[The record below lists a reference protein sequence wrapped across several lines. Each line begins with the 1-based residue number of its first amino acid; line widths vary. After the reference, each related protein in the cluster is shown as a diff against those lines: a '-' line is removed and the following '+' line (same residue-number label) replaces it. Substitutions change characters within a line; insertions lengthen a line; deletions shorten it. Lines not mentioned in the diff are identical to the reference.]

1 MKTRKR
7 CNRQSRLKLFGA
19 IAVVASGFVAGSA
32 QANELYFDFNINLN
46 NPDASVFL
54 FGDVGQTATV
64 SNLTGF
70 NENVV
75 LGADGFFNLSI
86 PDTYQQSGTG
96 IRNTGFRV
104 VSPNPIAG
112 YFVNRAS
119 ATTDMT
125 YLLDDGALGTNYVV
139 ASQGNG
145 FGEGSQV
152 MIHATEDDTSV
163 TFTPT
168 GGAAVNVTL
177 QAGETYKYAG
187 GPTNL
192 TGSSVSSDKNVAV
205 FGGHE
210 CAQVPAG
217 RVACDNL
224 LEQMIPNSNLSKN
237 YLVTASDQ
245 AGGAV
250 GSDLMRV
257 IATADNTEV
266 KVDGVVVATL
276 DAGEFHEFSLG
287 GNSGAEI
294 EGSEAIM
301 VAQYLLGT
309 GGSGQ
314 LTDPAMALV
323 PGSDTWLDSYRLST
337 PSGSQVFADNFAS
350 LVLATTDLASL
361 LLDGLLVDTSLFSAI
376 GGTGFSRG
384 IVDLP
389 VGLFD
394 LTADNP
400 FLVMLGGGDSFDS
413 YLTYGGSSFAPGISP
428 PVDPPVDPP
437 VNPVPEPASIA
448 LFAMGLLG
456 IGSMRLRRKN

>member
-1 MKTRKR
+1 M
-7 CNRQSRLKLFGA
+7 
-19 IAVVASGFVAGSA
+19 
-32 QANELYFDFNINLN
+32 
-46 NPDASVFL
+46 
-54 FGDVGQTATV
+54 
-64 SNLTGF
+64 
-70 NENVV
+70 
-75 LGADGFFNLSI
+75 
-86 PDTYQQSGTG
+86 
-96 IRNTGFRV
+96 
-104 VSPNPIAG
+104 
-112 YFVNRAS
+112 
-119 ATTDMT
+119 
-125 YLLDDGALGTNYVV
+125 
-139 ASQGNG
+139 
-145 FGEGSQV
+145 
-152 MIHATEDDTSV
+152 
-163 TFTPT
+163 
-168 GGAAVNVTL
+168 
-177 QAGETYKYAG
+177 
-187 GPTNL
+187 
-192 TGSSVSSDKNVAV
+192 
-205 FGGHE
+205 
-210 CAQVPAG
+210 
-217 RVACDNL
+217 
-224 LEQMIPNSNLSKN
+224 
-237 YLVTASDQ
+237 
-245 AGGAV
+245 
-250 GSDLMRV
+250 
-257 IATADNTEV
+257 